1 MLLGIGLVFPIVP
14 FEFQVYHMYIVRTD
28 FSSVKPNSRYFQ
40 RHSVK
45 GGAKVRHFQGASL
58 GVRQALGS
66 DLHIEVKQFQAY
78 AES

>member
-14 FEFQVYHMYIVRTD
+14 FEFQIYHMYIVRTD

-45 GGAKVRHFQGASL
+45 GGAKVRHFQGANL
-58 GVRQALGS
+58 RGQALGP